1 MTISWV
7 FDAASMQRSLT
18 RQSLRASISERVD
31 EFSRAG
37 QSYLHAEERE
47 RVMTIEH
54 VLAVVAVSDLPASRD
69 WYSSLLGRQ
78 PDNDPMPTLTEW
90 QVLPKPWL
98 HVIHDP
104 DRAGS
109 SLSNLAAADL
119 EARAADLEG
128 RGLRPEPVVEATK
141 GVKLST
147 VSDPDGNL
155 IRLIGGFRVEY

>member
-1 MTISWV
+1 
-7 FDAASMQRSLT
+7 
-18 RQSLRASISERVD
+18 
-31 EFSRAG
+31 
-37 QSYLHAEERE
+37 
-47 RVMTIEH
+47 MTIEH

-90 QVLPKPWL
+90 QVLPKAWL
-98 HVIHDP
+98 QVFHDP

-109 SLSNLAAADL
+109 SLFNLAVEDI
-119 EARAADLEG
+119 EACVAELEG